1 VVEKNTS
8 DDMIYNWR
16 NELRSNQNGAVIVA
30 SSQANKYKTQGF
42 TKSETIELLAA
53 DNYDLDLVNRVA
65 SKVYDAPEE
74 QTKQVIEVAVVPTKY
89 SDCAPIIERSLQ
101 KYSAKDFV
109 KKLCIGPHAIVKT
122 DDKGLGFWQRVAE
135 IAKSSS
141 QGVNNLHSAL
151 KPYIEE
157 ALLNNVLVAQSQKA
171 EVKTA
176 SRNKYVVSMKNGTS
190 EVDLLNATSSSRKFI
205 EGNYSDFGLAYE
217 YMVISADKVS
227 TYSRLKRALA
237 D

>member
-1 VVEKNTS
+1 
-8 DDMIYNWR
+8 MIYNWR

-205 EGNYSDFGLAYE
+205 EGNYSDFGLADE
-217 YMVISADKVS
+217 YMVIAADTVS
-227 TYSRLKRALA
+227 PYSRLKRALA

>member
-1 VVEKNTS
+1 MVEKNTS

-205 EGNYSDFGLAYE
+205 EGNYSDFGLADE
-217 YMVISADKVS
+217 YMVIAADTVS
-227 TYSRLKRALA
+227 PYSRLKRALA

>member
-1 VVEKNTS
+1 MVEKNTS

-190 EVDLLNATSSSRKFI
+190 EVDLSNATSSSRKFI
-205 EGNYSDFGLAYE
+205 EGNYSDFGLADE
-217 YMVISADKVS
+217 YMVIAADTVS
-227 TYSRLKRALA
+227 PYSRLKRALA

>member
-190 EVDLLNATSSSRKFI
+190 EVDLSNATSSSRKFI
-205 EGNYSDFGLAYE
+205 EGNYSDFGLADE
-217 YMVISADKVS
+217 YMVIAADTVS
-227 TYSRLKRALA
+227 PYSRLKRALA

>member
-190 EVDLLNATSSSRKFI
+190 EVDLLNATSSSSKFI
-205 EGNYSDFGLAYE
+205 EGNYSDFGLADE
-217 YMVISADKVS
+217 YMVIAADTVS
-227 TYSRLKRALA
+227 PYSRLKRALA

>member
-205 EGNYSDFGLAYE
+205 EGNYSDFGLADE
-217 YMVISADKVS
+217 YMVIAADTVS
-227 TYSRLKRALA
+227 PYSRLKRALA